1 MSVFGLN
8 GSDPEQDS
16 GLVQSQDTLDHVPGI
31 RDVLDTGWSPPDRPW
46 AVDDWGMTEWEATGE
61 GPSGRLARELAERE
75 DEVVGDGLG
84 DTSDTDGELIDHE
97 VGAPASRTSP
107 RDRGAVG

>member
-1 MSVFGLN
+1 
-8 GSDPEQDS
+8 
-16 GLVQSQDTLDHVPGI
+16 
-31 RDVLDTGWSPPDRPW
+31 
-46 AVDDWGMTEWEATGE
+46 VDDWGMTEWEATGE

-97 VGAPASRTSP
+97 VGRRRAGRLLETGAQWADSEPELHAS
-107 RDRGAVG
+107 DVGIDGAAASAEGAAVHLVSDWDDDAYDGKWR